1 MRFSR
6 TAARNSR
13 EFRTWKYACVVR
25 RPLCRARCCVS
36 TGSPVFSACLDT
48 NSCRVVCQSGP
59 FARPKSS
66 PARRFFF
73 NEKRRAVSSF
83 LALSANID
91 MLDLTGRLPAFAVW
105 GWERNHEHLSSLPVD
120 VNPHRFKLHMLQ
132 LDACLPNNRCSRA
145 ASRVA
150 ICRLES
156 AGGATAPAANLK
168 RFRVEKVAGGGI

>member
-1 MRFSR
+1 LRFSR

-25 RPLCRARCCVS
+25 RSLCRARCCVS

-48 NSCRVVCQSGP
+48 NSCRVVCQTSP

-66 PARRFFF
+66 PARRFLF

-83 LALSANID
+83 LAAQCQH
-91 MLDLTGRLPAFAVW
+91 R
-105 GWERNHEHLSSLPVD
+105 WERNHEHLSSLPVD

-145 ASRVA
+145 ALRVA

-156 AGGATAPAANLK
+156 AGGATATAANLE
-168 RFRVEKVAGGGI
+168 RFRVEESREAGFEAPVTR